1 MKTLYTILVIA
12 VLFSI
17 LSINGCSG
25 SKEQLTIT
33 PLVGTEWKLE
43 TLNSKAVSLN
53 SGNYITLNFSAA
65 ADKISGAGV
74 CNKYFGEFTKTGDAI
89 KFSGI
94 GSTKM
99 MCDDN
104 LNESDYFNSL
114 GNVDAYKIS
123 GGKLSLMSKGT
134 TIAVFKQ

>member
-1 MKTLYTILVIA
+1 MKTLYTALVLA
-12 VLFSI
+12 VIISA
-17 LSINGCSG
+17 LSFNGCSA
-25 SKEQLTIT
+25 SKEKLTIT

-43 TLNSKAVSLN
+43 TLNGKSVSLN
-53 SGNYITLNFSAA
+53 SGNFITLTFSGA

-74 CNKYFGEFTKTGDAI
+74 CNKYFGEFAKTGDAI
-89 KFSGI
+89 KFSAI

-104 LNESDYFNSL
+104 LNESDYFNAL

-134 TIAVFKQ
+134 AIAVFKQ